1 MELLRSF
8 LIDELVFTDIHHNID
23 EKIDQ
28 FKQYEKLV
36 FEWNDKINLVSRKT
50 ESIEKYIIGSIYFL
64 KDYKLKGDERIV
76 DIGTGGGLP
85 GIPLKILYPDLD
97 LLLIDSIAKKINA
110 VRDMISKMDLKKI
123 EAITGR
129 AEDFAD
135 FLKYEGKFD
144 YVTAKAVTT
153 LASLYKFGHKFLK
166 LSGKFLCLK
175 GGDLSG
181 EIQELSKKYPDVQYN
196 VTDFSFPEKY
206 GLIEKK
212 LVILQKN

>member
-8 LIDELVFTDIHHNID
+8 LIDELGFTDVPEVN
-23 EKIDQ
+23 EKIEK
-28 FKQYEKLV
+28 FELYEKYV

-64 KDYKLKGDERIV
+64 KHYKLNGDKKIV

-85 GIPLKILYPDLD
+85 GIPLKILYPGLD

-110 VRDMISKMDLKKI
+110 VRDMIGKMNLKKI
-123 EAITGR
+123 DAITGR

-153 LASLYKFGHKFLK
+153 LTNLYKFSHKYLK

-175 GGDLSG
+175 GGDLSD
-181 EIQELSKKYPDVQYN
+181 EIQELSKKYPEVQYK
-196 VTDFSFPEKY
+196 TIDFSFPEKY

-212 LVILQKN
+212 LVILEKK

>member
-8 LIDELVFTDIHHNID
+8 LTDELGFANDPGIN
-23 EKIDQ
+23 EKIEK
-28 FKQYEKLV
+28 FTLYEKLV

-50 ESIEKYIIGSIYFL
+50 ESIEKYLIGSIYFL
-64 KDYKLKGDERIV
+64 KDYPLKGNERIV

-85 GIPLKILYPDLD
+85 GIPLKILYPDLE
-97 LLLIDSIAKKINA
+97 LLMIDSIAKKINA
-110 VRDMISKMDLKKI
+110 VRDMIKRLEFKNID
-123 EAITGR
+123 AITGR

-144 YVTAKAVTT
+144 HVTAKAVTT
-153 LASLYKFGHKFLK
+153 LTNLYKFSHKFLK

-175 GGDLSG
+175 GGDLSD
-181 EIQELSKKYPDVQYN
+181 EIHELSKKYPEVQYK
-196 VTDFSFPEKY
+196 TIEFSFPEKY

-212 LVILQKN
+212 LVILEKN

>member
-1 MELLRSF
+1 MKLLRSF
-8 LIDELVFTDIHHNID
+8 LIDELGFENVND
-23 EKIDQ
+23 KIEQ
-28 FKQYEKLV
+28 FRQYEKLV

-50 ESIEKYIIGSIYFL
+50 ESIEKYLIGSIYFL
-64 KDYKLKGDERIV
+64 KEYPLEGDEKIV
-76 DIGTGGGLP
+76 DVGTGGGLP

-110 VRDMISKMDLKKI
+110 VRDMIKKIQLKKI
-123 EAITGR
+123 DAITGR

-153 LASLYKFGHKFLK
+153 LANLYKFSHKFLK

-175 GGDLSG
+175 GGDLA
-181 EIQELSKKYPDVQYN
+181 EELNELSKKNQGLQYK
-196 VTDFSFPEKY
+196 VIDFSFPEKY
-206 GLIEKK
+206 GLIDKK
-212 LVILQKN
+212 LVILHKI

>member
-1 MELLRSF
+1 MKLLRSF
-8 LIDELVFTDIHHNID
+8 LINELGFENVDV
-23 EKIDQ
+23 KIEQ

-64 KDYKLKGDERIV
+64 EEFELKGNEKIV
-76 DIGTGGGLP
+76 DVGTGGGLP
-85 GIPLKILYPDLD
+85 GIPLKLLYPDLD

-110 VRDMISKMDLKKI
+110 VRDMIKIMGLKKI
-123 EAITGR
+123 DAITGR

-135 FLKYEGKFD
+135 FLKYEDKFD

-153 LASLYKFGHKFLK
+153 LTNLYKFSHKFLK

-175 GGDLSG
+175 GGDLA
-181 EIQELSKKYPDVQYN
+181 EELNELSKKYPDVKHK
-196 VTDFSFPEKY
+196 TIDFSFPEEY
-206 GLIEKK
+206 GLIDKK
-212 LVILQKN
+212 LVILQKS

>member
-1 MELLRSF
+1 MKLLRSF
-8 LIDELVFTDIHHNID
+8 LINELGFENVDV
-23 EKIDQ
+23 KIEQ

-64 KDYKLKGDERIV
+64 EEFELKGNEKIV
-76 DIGTGGGLP
+76 DVGTGGGLP
-85 GIPLKILYPDLD
+85 GIPLKLLYPDLD

-110 VRDMISKMDLKKI
+110 VRDMIKIMGLKKI
-123 EAITGR
+123 DAITGR

-153 LASLYKFGHKFLK
+153 LTNLYKFSHKFLK

-175 GGDLSG
+175 GGDLA
-181 EIQELSKKYPDVQYN
+181 EELNELSKKYPDVKHK
-196 VTDFSFPEKY
+196 TIDFSFPEEY
-206 GLIEKK
+206 GLIDKK
-212 LVILQKN
+212 LVILQKS

>member
-8 LIDELVFTDIHHNID
+8 LNDELGFNNVDD
-23 EKIDQ
+23 KIGQ

-64 KDYKLKGDERIV
+64 KDYPLKGNEKIV
-76 DIGTGGGLP
+76 DVGTGGGLP
-85 GIPLKILYPDLD
+85 GIPLKLLYPELD

-110 VRDMISKMDLKKI
+110 VRDMINRLSLTKI
-123 EAITGR
+123 DAITGR

-153 LASLYKFGHKFLK
+153 LANLYKFSHKFLK

-175 GGDLSG
+175 GGDLA
-181 EIQELSKKYPDVQYN
+181 EELNELSKKYPEVQHKII
-196 VTDFSFPEKY
+196 DFSFPEKY

-212 LVILQKN
+212 LVILQKD

>member
-1 MELLRSF
+1 MKLLRSF
-8 LIDELVFTDIHHNID
+8 LINELGFENVNV
-23 EKIDQ
+23 KIEQ

-64 KDYKLKGDERIV
+64 EEFELKGNEKIV
-76 DIGTGGGLP
+76 DVGTGGGLP
-85 GIPLKILYPDLD
+85 GIPLKLLYPDLD

-110 VRDMISKMDLKKI
+110 VRDMIKIMGLKKI
-123 EAITGR
+123 DAITGR

-135 FLKYEGKFD
+135 FLKYEDKFD

-153 LASLYKFGHKFLK
+153 LTNLYKFSHKFLK

-175 GGDLSG
+175 GGDLA
-181 EIQELSKKYPDVQYN
+181 EELNELSKKYPDVKHK
-196 VTDFSFPEKY
+196 TIDFSFPEEY
-206 GLIEKK
+206 GLIDKK
-212 LVILQKN
+212 LVILQKS